1 MDRNREYD
9 IYKAM
14 QRIENELIQSMIRN
28 FDRHRAEEK
37 KEGYCWTAWQAE
49 QLKALEQYKRRNL
62 KAYKG
67 VFGKLNADIES
78 MIRLMRQTGRA
89 SQEIGIL
96 EALKKGYKIH
106 KELRKVTTEGRFFKV
121 NDRKLNALI
130 KATVDDMEKAEQAV
144 LRMAN
149 DKYRKAIFAAEVYAN
164 TGAGTYEKAVD
175 MATKDM
181 LSAGLNCVEYKN
193 GARHTLANYARMAI
207 KTANKKAYLMGEG
220 EKRAEWGV
228 HTVILKKRG
237 NACPLCLPFV
247 GKVLIDDVYSGGSK
261 GDGEYPLLSDAMAA
275 GLYHPNCK
283 DIHTTYFPGIS
294 TPPSG
299 QKLTREDVKK
309 AKEDYTDEQKQ
320 NYCKNNAERF
330 KRMSENSLDKDNK
343 RKYAARAKE
352 WEKKEKSY
360 QKDAREGSEHLSK
373 EITNNEPFADVTDD
387 WRSNATPNSHKVT
400 DLSEYTVD
408 GTTYKVDGK
417 HVLLD
422 YKEKERQVAE
432 LIEKEFGGEIYMV
445 PRIAESAGISTADY
459 LIKGERFDLKEPTG
473 SSKNVLY
480 NMVNKKKKQSSN
492 FVFDLSKCPLS
503 VDDLYR
509 QAEKLYQ
516 SDHTRF
522 IDKVILV
529 KNNKILKILERR
541 KKGS

>member
-1 MDRNREYD
+1 MDKEYD
-9 IYKAM
+9 IYKAL
-14 QRIENELIQSMIRN
+14 QRIENELIESMMRN
-28 FDRHRAEEK
+28 FSRHQAEEE
-37 KEGYCWTAWQAE
+37 KEGINWTAWQAE

-62 KAYKG
+62 KKYKG
-67 VFGKLNADIES
+67 KFGQLNAEIENL
-78 MIRLMRQTGRA
+78 IRLMRQTGRA
-89 SQEIGIL
+89 SQEVDIL
-96 EALKKGYKIH
+96 EALKKGYQVHKKIG
-106 KELRKVTTEGRFFKV
+106 RVTTEGRFFTA

-130 KATVDDMEKAEQAV
+130 KATVNDMEKAEQAV

-149 DKYRKAIFAAEVYAN
+149 DKYRKTIFNAQVYAN

-175 MATKDM
+175 MAVKDM
-181 LSAGLNCVEYKN
+181 LAAGLNCVEYKN

-207 KTANKKAYLMGEG
+207 KTANKRAYLIGEG

-294 TPPSG
+294 TPPSD

-309 AKEDYTDEQKQ
+309 AKEDYNNEQKQ

-330 KRMSENSLDKDNK
+330 QRMSENSLDKDNK
-343 RKYAARAKE
+343 RKYAAGAKE
-352 WEKKEKSY
+352 WEEKERACQKAAGEGKKHIPEKVTGMES
-360 QKDAREGSEHLSK
+360 
-373 EITNNEPFADVTDD
+373 FADVTEE
-387 WRSNATPNSHKVT
+387 WYSNATPNSHKVT

-432 LIEKEFGGEIYMV
+432 LIEKELGGEIYMV
-445 PRIAESAGISTADY
+445 PRVAEPAGISTADY
-459 LIKGERFDLKEPTG
+459 LIRGEKFDLKEPKG

-492 FVFDLSKCPLS
+492 FIFDLSECPLS
-503 VDDLYR
+503 VDDLCK
-509 QAEKLYQ
+509 QAEKLFQ
-516 SDHTRF
+516 SDHTSF

-529 KNNKILKILERR
+529 KNNRILKILERR
-541 KKGS
+541 KKGN